1 MQLKSLELTGFKSFP
16 EKTRINFSEGITA
29 IIGPNGSGKSNISDA
44 IRWVMGETSTK
55 SLRGTKMEDV
65 IFDGTQSRKALGFA
79 EVTLTLDN
87 SDKLL
92 PIDFDEVAISRR
104 YYRSGDSEYYINKSQ
119 VRMRDVHDLLR
130 DTGLGKSGYSI
141 IGQGSA
147 TEIIN
152 AKSSDRRYLFEE
164 ASGISKFRF
173 KKEESE
179 RRLNLTNDNLVRLND
194 IKTEIEDRLGPLET
208 QAKKAKRYL
217 ELYDKKKDLE
227 IAVWLDDIKITEA
240 ESLKAE
246 ETLASLKRSV
256 EKCENELVD
265 CESRIERESE
275 NIRLIT
281 VEIENI
287 RNENAEVSEKIR
299 ELNSEILLLG
309 NDTEHANKDIE
320 RFEEQKSNLQ
330 FQRAEKEKLLT
341 DKNAE
346 IERITAEISQNDK
359 EQAAVIASSRERLKQ
374 EEASVEKAKELHDE
388 LAFVMAKITEY
399 QIELSRLEEQLSAS
413 EDRKK
418 QLEDEISDGEER
430 LNTLNTA
437 RAEYLKELD
446 KLKEERK
453 NLGNIYDGY
462 VLKISSKR
470 NQAEKATERYN
481 ELKRIYDE
489 KSSRKR
495 MLEDLAKHYEGFN
508 GSVRNVMNEASKG
521 VLKGVIGTVAS
532 VIKTEDQYAV
542 AIETALGSAIQ
553 NIITE
558 NEKSAKDCI
567 YYLKS
572 RNYGRATFLPVDTV
586 SGSRLQNNGA
596 VSCEGYIGI
605 ASDLLEYDPKFKGII
620 EQLLGRI
627 VIADTIDNATQ
638 MARRNKYS
646 FRIVTLDGQVVNP
659 GGSLTGGSV
668 SKGIGILSRSNEVD
682 SLVEEIAKIEE
693 NLKAAAETAKNAAND
708 FKSVSASLEGFNSEI
723 KVADESLIK
732 KEAEL
737 KNGENYIGN
746 VSSQI
751 ESLKN
756 SLAAEAE
763 KQHVVKASIDETSE
777 SLDEFKKKAEITE
790 NESDEITKLSAE
802 LSAEKEK
809 VIEKLHQI
817 EIVKTELIKNKEIAL
832 NESENLRRIIREA
845 DEASSLSQKQIDE
858 LKAKIDEYSMRIDEA
873 TKEIAELESQNES
886 RAKLIAKK
894 NIEREE
900 CETRKN
906 KGYENERRIF
916 EQKDK
921 LGRELERTSI
931 KCGTLKNEKDSLVSK
946 IWDEYELSVSD
957 AEALGLKFE
966 NKDEAKAQISS
977 LKNSIRGLGSVN
989 IDAIEEFAD
998 VSKRYE
1004 ELSAQLKD
1012 LETAKASLEKIILDL
1027 EAEMTQI
1034 FSEKFKTINAAF
1046 EEVFKELFNGGS
1058 AKLTLTDPEN
1068 VLESG
1073 VEIFVAPPG
1082 KIIKHLS
1089 SLSGGEQSL
1098 TAIAL
1103 YFALLKIRPAPF
1115 CLLDEIESAL
1125 DDVNVVRYANYLRT
1139 LTKKTQFLV
1148 ITHRRGTMETADRL
1162 YGVTMREKGV
1172 SRIITINVSEIENN
1186 MLG

>member
-16 EKTRINFSEGITA
+16 EKTLINFSEGITA

-87 SDKLL
+87 SDKQLD
-92 PIDFDEVAISRR
+92 IDFDEVAISRR
-104 YYRSGDSEYYINKSQ
+104 YYRSGESEYYINKSQ
-119 VRMRDVHDLLR
+119 VRMRDVHELLR

-152 AKSSDRRYLFEE
+152 AKSTDRRYLFEE
-164 ASGISKFRF
+164 ASGISKFRY

-179 RRLNLTNDNLVRLND
+179 RKLKLTTENLIRLND
-194 IKTEIEDRLGPLET
+194 IKAEIESRLGPLET
-208 QAKKAKRYL
+208 QAKKARKYL
-217 ELYDKKKDLE
+217 ELYAKKKDLE
-227 IAVWLDDIKITEA
+227 IALWLDDIKVTEA
-240 ESLKAE
+240 ESVKAE
-246 ETLASLKRSV
+246 ETLASLNRSV
-256 EKCENELVD
+256 EKCENELRD
-265 CESRIERESE
+265 CEERIERETE
-275 NIRLIT
+275 NIRQIT
-281 VEIENI
+281 VEIEEI
-287 RNENAEVSEKIR
+287 RNENAIVHDKIR
-299 ELNSEILLLG
+299 ELNSEILILG
-309 NDTEHANKDIE
+309 NDTEHAKKDIE
-320 RFEEQKSNLQ
+320 RIEEQQKLLSGH
-330 FQRAEKEKLLT
+330 RAETEKLL
-341 DKNAE
+341 AE
-346 IERITAEISQNDK
+346 KISETEKLTADITENEK
-359 EQAAVIASSRERLKQ
+359 KQASVIAESQVRMKQ
-374 EEASVEKAKELHDE
+374 EEASAEKAREIRDE
-388 LAFVMAKITEY
+388 LASVMAKLTEL
-399 QIELSRLEEQLSAS
+399 QIEQGRLKEQLSAS
-413 EDRKK
+413 EDRKIT
-418 QLEDEISDGEER
+418 LEEEISDGESR
-430 LNTLNTA
+430 LQTLNSA
-437 RAEYLKELD
+437 RNQYLEELN
-446 KLKEERK
+446 KLNEERINRK
-453 NLGNIYDGY
+453 NIYEGY

-470 NQAEKATERYN
+470 NQAEKTAEKYN
-481 ELKRIYDE
+481 ELKRLFDE
-489 KSSRKR
+489 KTSRKR

-508 GSVRNVMNEASKG
+508 GSVRNVMNEANKG

-532 VIKTEDQYAV
+532 VIKTDDQYAV

-586 SGSRLQNNGA
+586 SGSKLQNNGA
-596 VSCEGYIGI
+596 STCAGYIGI
-605 ASDLLEYDPKFKGII
+605 ASDLLEYDPKFNGII
-620 EQLLGRI
+620 QQLLGRI

-668 SKGIGILSRSNEVD
+668 SKGIGILSRSNEVEAL
-682 SLVEEIAKIEE
+682 SSEIKVIEE
-693 NLKAAAETAKNAAND
+693 KLAAASEAAKVAAND
-708 FKSVSASLEGFNSEI
+708 LRAVSSSLEGLNAEI
-723 KVADESLIK
+723 KVADEEYIK

-737 KNGENYIGN
+737 KNGDNYIFN
-746 VSSQI
+746 VTAQM
-751 ESLKN
+751 EALKN
-756 SLAAEAE
+756 SVIAEDE
-763 KQHVVKASIDETSE
+763 KQKM
-777 SLDEFKKKAEITE
+777 LDEALKAVGSDLVSLKEKAKIAE
-790 NESDEITKLSAE
+790 DESEEVSKLSAA
-802 LSAEKEK
+802 LSAEREQI
-809 VIEKLHQI
+809 IEKLHHI
-817 EIVKTELIKNKEIAL
+817 EIIKTELIEVEAL
-832 NESENLRRIIREA
+832 RRNIRESEEA
-845 DEASSLSQKQIDE
+845 GSDSQHQIDE
-858 LKAKIDEYSMRIDEA
+858 ILLKIESYAKRTAEA
-873 TKEIAELESQNES
+873 ETEIKELETQNEG
-886 RAKLIAKK
+886 RTQLIAKK
-894 NIEREE
+894 NIAREE
-900 CETRKN
+900 SEAKKTKL
-906 KGYENERRIF
+906 YESERNVF

-946 IWDEYELSVSD
+946 IWDEYELSVSEASELGLELGD
-957 AEALGLKFE
+957 KAEAK
-966 NKDEAKAQISS
+966 STVTS
-977 LKNSIRGLGSVN
+977 LKNSIRGLGAVN
-989 IDAIEEFAD
+989 VDSIEEFAE
-998 VSKRYE
+998 VSNRYE
-1004 ELSAQLKD
+1004 ELTAQLTD
-1012 LETAKASLEKIILDL
+1012 LESAKASLEKIITDL
-1027 EAEMTQI
+1027 ESEMTQI
-1034 FSEKFKTINAAF
+1034 FSEKFKTINEAF

-1125 DDVNVVRYANYLRT
+1125 DDVNVIRYANYLRN

-1148 ITHRRGTMETADRL
+1148 KRAFQELLPLT
-1162 YGVTMREKGV
+1162 
-1172 SRIITINVSEIENN
+1172 
-1186 MLG
+1186 

>member
-16 EKTRINFSEGITA
+16 EKTLINFSDGITA

-164 ASGISKFRF
+164 ASGIAKFRY

-179 RRLNLTNDNLVRLND
+179 RRLNLTNENLIRLND

-208 QAKKAKRYL
+208 QAKKARKYL
-217 ELYDKKKDLE
+217 ELYEKKKSLE
-227 IAVWLDDIKITEA
+227 IALWLDDIKVTEA
-240 ESLKAE
+240 ESVKAE

-256 EKCENELVD
+256 EKCENEITD
-265 CESRIERESE
+265 CEDRIEKESE
-275 NIRLIT
+275 NIRRIT
-281 VEIENI
+281 VEIEDI
-287 RNENAEVSEKIR
+287 RNENAVVHDKIR

-309 NDTEHANKDIE
+309 NDTEHAQKDIE
-320 RFEEQKSNLQ
+320 RFEDQKKLLLG
-330 FQRAEKEKLLT
+330 QREETERQLAEKVS
-341 DKNAE
+341 E
-346 IERITAEISQNDK
+346 IEKITAEIASNDS
-359 EQAAVIASSRERLKQ
+359 EQAKVVAESRERVKQ
-374 EEASVEKAKELHDE
+374 EEESAEKAKALHDE
-388 LAFVMAKITEY
+388 LTAVMAKLTEL
-399 QIELSRLEEQLSAS
+399 QIEHGRLSEQLSAS
-413 EDRKK
+413 EERKK
-418 QLEDEISDGEER
+418 QLEVEISDGEDR
-430 LNTLNTA
+430 LKTLNTA
-437 RAEYLKELD
+437 RDEYAAELAKLQKERSD
-446 KLKEERK
+446 RK
-453 NLGNIYDGY
+453 NIYDGY

-470 NQAEKATERYN
+470 NQAEKAAEKYN
-481 ELKRIYDE
+481 ELKRLFDE
-489 KSSRKR
+489 KTSRKR

-532 VIKTEDQYAV
+532 VIKTDDEYAV

-586 SGSRLQNNGA
+586 VGSRLQNHGA
-596 VSCEGYIGI
+596 ASCAGYIGI
-605 ASDLLEYDPKFKGII
+605 AAELLDYDPKFKGII
-620 EQLLGRI
+620 DQLLGRI

-682 SLVEEIAKIEE
+682 SLKEEISSIEE
-693 NLKAAAETAKNAAND
+693 KLTAAAETAKNTAND
-708 FKSVSASLEGFNSEI
+708 FRSVNASLEGLMAEI
-723 KVADESLIK
+723 KVADEEYIK

-737 KNGENYIGN
+737 KNGESYIEN
-746 VSSQI
+746 VTVQI
-751 ESLKN
+751 ENLNRSVLLEDEKQKNLKD
-756 SLAAEAE
+756 SLASA
-763 KQHVVKASIDETSE
+763 VSE
-777 SLDEFKKKAEITE
+777 LEILRGKVEITE
-790 NESDEITKLSAE
+790 NESEELSKLSAT
-802 LSAEKEK
+802 LSSEREK
-809 VIEKLHQI
+809 VIEKLHHI
-817 EIVKTELIKNKEIAL
+817 EIVKTELIKTREAAQ
-832 NESENLRRIIREA
+832 NEVENLRKVILES
-845 DEASSLSQKQIDE
+845 DEAGLVSQQQIE
-858 LKAKIDEYSMRIDEA
+858 EILQKIAEYAKRIDEA
-873 TKEIAELESQNES
+873 NAEIKELEKQNES
-886 RAKLIAKK
+886 RTQLIAKK
-894 NIEREE
+894 NAERDEAE
-900 CETRKN
+900 SKKSRIF
-906 KGYENERRIF
+906 ENERNLF

-931 KCGTLKNEKDSLVSK
+931 RCGTLKNEKDSLVSR

-957 AEALGLKFE
+957 AAALGLELGDKS
-966 NKDEAKAQISS
+966 EAKAQVTT

-989 IDAIEEFAD
+989 VDAIEEFAE

-1012 LETAKASLEKIILDL
+1012 LESAKASLEKIILDL

-1125 DDVNVVRYANYLRT
+1125 DDVNVVRYANYLHN
-1139 LTKKTQFLV
+1139 LTRKTQFLV
-1148 ITHRRGTMETADRL
+1148 ITHRRGTMEMADRL

-1172 SRIITINVSEIENN
+1172 SRIITINVNEIENN